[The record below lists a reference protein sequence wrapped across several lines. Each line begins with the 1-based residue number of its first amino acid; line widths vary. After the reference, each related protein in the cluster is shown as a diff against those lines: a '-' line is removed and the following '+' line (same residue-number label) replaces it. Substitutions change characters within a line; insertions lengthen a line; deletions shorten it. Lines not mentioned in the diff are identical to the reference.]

1 MKKILLILGVMF
13 LLVGCNKFT
22 AKEEYI
28 PLLEDNGD
36 EYYIATPSGIVY
48 VKASGS
54 DVIEVWHDTTGET
67 RNIYEVENV
76 REDK

>member
-1 MKKILLILGVMF
+1 MNKVFLAIILVLS
-13 LLVGCNKFT
+13 LVGCKQQP
-22 AKEEYI
+22 KEEYI

-54 DVIEVWHDTTGET
+54 DVIEVWHDANNET
-67 RNIYEVENV
+67 RNIYEVEDV
-76 REDK
+76 RKDK